1 MTWSFVLGAVGIVG
15 LAVAAHR
22 PRIGWRINIAA
33 QVLWLVYAV
42 VTRQWGFLPM
52 SVAYAVMYA
61 RLLRRAP
68 NRVEI
73 PAGQPAERPTKWS
86 AHNSV

>member
-22 PRIGWRINIAA
+22 PRIGWRINIGA
-33 QVLWLVYAV
+33 QALWLVYAV

-52 SVAYAVMYA
+52 SVAYAVMYM

-68 NRVEI
+68 SRAQA
-73 PAGQPAERPTKWS
+73 PADQQLAGPAEIG
-86 AHNSV
+86 AHN